1 MIAKADRNLKL
12 RTWGLRFLSC
22 FLFFIA
28 SLAAVEP
35 LSETFGGC
43 ILDPLKKDFCRIVL
57 FATLSAAVLTIL
69 VAIFALFPFSLL
81 GVVGLVA
88 IGGAAYWARQCS
100 ISRAPITQPS
110 LPNTK
115 PDGLTTVANSQEESK
130 PIEDTVEVDQSS
142 TSDINPHDSD
152 PEASASSHP
161 NPYVTTT
168 HWTTS
173 EQFVPASTA
182 TSICTGDTTE
192 DVDIDLSSIPKT
204 TILQQ

>member
-1 MIAKADRNLKL
+1 MIAKADRNLKF
-12 RTWGLRFLSC
+12 RTWGLRFLRF
-22 FLFFIA
+22 FLFFVA
-28 SLAAVEP
+28 SLVAVEP
-35 LSETFGGC
+35 LSETFGSG
-43 ILDPLKKDFCRIVL
+43 ILDPLKKDFCRIIL

-115 PDGLTTVANSQEESK
+115 PDGLTTVANNQESK
-130 PIEDTVEVDQSS
+130 PIQDTVEVDQSS
-142 TSDINPHDSD
+142 TLDINPHDSD
-152 PEASASSHP
+152 PEAPASSHP
-161 NPYVTTT
+161 NPYVSTT

-182 TSICTGDTTE
+182 TSISTGDTTE
-192 DVDIDLSSIPKT
+192 DVDIDLSSIPET
-204 TILQQ
+204 RILQQ